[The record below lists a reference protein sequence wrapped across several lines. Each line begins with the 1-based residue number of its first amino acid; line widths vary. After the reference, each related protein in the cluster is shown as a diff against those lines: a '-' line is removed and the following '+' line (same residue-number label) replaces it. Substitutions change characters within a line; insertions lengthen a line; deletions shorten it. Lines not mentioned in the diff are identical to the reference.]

1 MHSILEMTSDKI
13 LNYFILKWITH
24 KLHNFMKN
32 NNSLQNKNNLV
43 RKNGIVL
50 HCFVKPLLSG
60 LDCWILVSI
69 PTFNVLWYHISH
81 AASRK
86 LHCTLLEKWELTF
99 YYLLENNF
107 NFIYPLKGACTSPR
121 GSRTKNCCSKPNNY
135 WIPRGLQRTRSFCIF
150 SSLKDMDVSQIPLT
164 SNTLLVQTLESST
177 PACCVRLSH
186 LPWPPANL
194 PFSDSLQLYIAVAQC
209 GLHLCF
215 S

>member
-1 MHSILEMTSDKI
+1 MPWLRSIIKTCETFIVSSHQNSILLKVVLKLLWWRTDSFILLKSIEDLRDLIYTLYLSMHNTLEMTSDKI

-69 PTFNVLWYHISH
+69 PTFNVLRYHISH

-86 LHCTLLEKWELTF
+86 LHCTLLEKWELTRANNI
-99 YYLLENNF
+99 LL
-107 NFIYPLKGACTSPR
+107 FIRK
-121 GSRTKNCCSKPNNY
+121 
-135 WIPRGLQRTRSFCIF
+135 QF
-150 SSLKDMDVSQIPLT
+150 
-164 SNTLLVQTLESST
+164 
-177 PACCVRLSH
+177 
-186 LPWPPANL
+186 
-194 PFSDSLQLYIAVAQC
+194 
-209 GLHLCF
+209 
-215 S
+215 